1 MIPDFVSDLR
11 KAVGPDCLLWL
22 PGVVGVVLDDHGR
35 VLLQRRS
42 AAGLWTPLSGILEP
56 GEAPAAGVAREV
68 AEETGVRVVV
78 ERLAAVTA
86 SPPVRHGNGDRAQY
100 LELVFACRPTHPGQS
115 PRVCDDESV
124 DVGWFPLNA
133 LPPMSERMRE
143 IIALVEKD
151 EPQAWFAPAP

>member
-1 MIPDFVSDLR
+1 MMPDFVSDLR

-22 PGVVGVVLDDHGR
+22 PGVVGVVFDEHR
-35 VLLQRRS
+35 QVLLQRRS

-56 GEAPAAGVAREV
+56 GEAPAAGVVREV

-78 ERLAAVTA
+78 DRLAAVTS
-86 SPPVRHGNGDRAQY
+86 SPPVRHGNGHRAQY
-100 LELVFACRPTHPGQS
+100 LEIVFACRPAEAGQA

-124 DVGWFPLNA
+124 DVAWHALDA

-143 IIALVEKD
+143 LIALVEKD